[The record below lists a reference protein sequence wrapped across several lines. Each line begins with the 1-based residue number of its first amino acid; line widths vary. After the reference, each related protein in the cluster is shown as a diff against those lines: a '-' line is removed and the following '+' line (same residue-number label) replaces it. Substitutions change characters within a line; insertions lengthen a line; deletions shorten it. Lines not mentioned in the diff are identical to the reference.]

1 LARETLLKLLCFAPV
16 RFRQLLPTTPSQ
28 SRSFRFT
35 ETMASS
41 KSFVLVACALA
52 GFLTVAEGNAFRG
65 KSGFLANA
73 GSLSYD
79 ELKAA
84 IMDEVMA
91 ALGSGNRL
99 TQQRLEGIEQSL
111 RPIFLA
117 MPKNELGNLD
127 HASARYVMHRL
138 FVQRHAMYIKGLEP
152 GGGSWSD
159 GTASA
164 ADVLQDRAP
173 EVVQTM
179 FEDRLKGKGL
189 GMHELAVLA
198 ATYEHLIH
206 DEAVK
211 RLEVSFSALN
221 QSLDSKLNEFEAH
234 ELIDTYMAI
243 YIDGKNVS
251 EMSPAS
257 VAAQKARLNDYY
269 PGWRAT
275 RKFARQVQ
283 SSVVASKASA
293 DDQLDFQ
300 GLSAVVEE
308 IGERYGRWQDAECR
322 DLKTSLVK
330 LENHGT
336 GRVLLKDF
344 YGAGLDGNFQF
355 SESVDYLRQ
364 LGALDESMDQPSV
377 MIPNYV
383 NAHSNCLASSSI
395 YSVCCID
402 ECEALLGHL
411 ETKIAEPE
419 ASPKRILE
427 LVSQLPSATVVTP
440 RELSLDLQQRLEDI
454 ASHHD
459 GTVPLHGRLFAQW
472 LHHAYPRECS
482 YPHVS
487 GSTNPMTTKEWEK
500 NASVSATTSQMR
512 EVVGR
517 YEDYGPATPAE
528 LRWEHHEELIV
539 ERTAKPGT
547 STSFRTFAFVM
558 AGVSACVAFGNSAA
572 ASLSSLQSDKGTGLL
587 PTYALKQH
595 SC

>member
-1 LARETLLKLLCFAPV
+1 
-16 RFRQLLPTTPSQ
+16 
-28 SRSFRFT
+28 
-35 ETMASS
+35 MASS
-41 KSFVLVACALA
+41 KSFAFVACALA
-52 GFLTVAEGNAFRG
+52 GCVSVAEGNAFRG
-65 KSGFLANA
+65 KSGFLADP
-73 GSLSYD
+73 GSLSY
-79 ELKAA
+79 ENLKAA
-84 IMDEVMA
+84 VMDEVMS
-91 ALGSGNRL
+91 ALGSGNRVN
-99 TQQRLEGIEQSL
+99 QQRLEGIEQSL
-111 RPIFLA
+111 RPIFSA
-117 MPKNELGNLD
+117 MPKNEFGNLD

-159 GTASA
+159 GAASA
-164 ADVLQDRAP
+164 SDVLQDRVP
-173 EVVQTM
+173 DVVQSM
-179 FEDRLKGKGL
+179 FEDRLKGEGL

-211 RLEVSFSALN
+211 RLEVSFSAEN
-221 QSLDSKLNEFEAH
+221 QSMESKLNEFEAND
-234 ELIDTYMAI
+234 LIDTYMMI
-243 YIDGKNVS
+243 YINGKNVS
-251 EMSPAS
+251 GMSPAQVS
-257 VAAQKARLNDYY
+257 AEKASLTRYY

-275 RKFARQVQ
+275 QKFARQVQ
-283 SSVVASKASA
+283 SSVVAKADEAQFA
-293 DDQLDFQ
+293 DGQLDFQ

-308 IGERYGRWQDAECR
+308 IGEHYGRWQDAECR

-419 ASPKRILE
+419 ASTKKILE
-427 LVSQLPSATVVTP
+427 LVSQLPSATVVAP
-440 RELSLDLQQRLEDI
+440 RELSSDLTQRLEDI

-472 LHHAYPRECS
+472 LHHAYPRECP
-482 YPHVS
+482 YPHIS

-500 NASVSATTSQMR
+500 QASVSASESEMR
-512 EVVGR
+512 RVVER
-517 YEDYGPATPAE
+517 YQDYGPATPAD
-528 LRWEHHEELIV
+528 LRWVHQEELIT
-539 ERTAKPGT
+539 ERTAKPVRT
-547 STSFRTFAFVM
+547 SWFRTFAFVI
-558 AGVSACVAFGNSAA
+558 AGVSACVAFGNSAT
-572 ASLSSLQSDKGTGLL
+572 ASLSSLRSDKASSLL
-587 PTYALKQH
+587 PTYSLKQH
-595 SC
+595 AC